1 MYRMFYEASAFNQY
15 IGNWTTSKVTSMKQ
29 MFYRLLYSIKTLLS
43 GILQESKA
51 FTHYS
56 KELPRSMEISVLGTH
71 PKSRLLGEC
80 FVLPLHLINP
90 LEPMDPSGIC
100 RK

>member
-1 MYRMFYEASAFNQY
+1 MEHY
-15 IGNWTTSKVTSMKQ
+15 GT
-29 MFYRLLYSIKTLLS
+29 
-43 GILQESKA
+43 LQESKT

-90 LEPMDPSGIC
+90 LELERIQVGYVESEELWKCFMRISAFNQDIGRWNTSQVNNMNAMF
-100 RK
+100 R